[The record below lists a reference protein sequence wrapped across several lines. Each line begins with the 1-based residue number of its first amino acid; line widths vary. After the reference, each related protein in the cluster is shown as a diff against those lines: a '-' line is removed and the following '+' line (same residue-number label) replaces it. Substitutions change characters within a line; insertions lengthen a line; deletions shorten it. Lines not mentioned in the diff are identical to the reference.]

1 MFKNNKGY
9 ILIEVSIFI
18 IIISMLCVSLTMII
32 SNKVSINNNDRID
45 TNLYLTAKSTINV
58 LEEYFKNNKQLL
70 KQYSIENETGTFT
83 KKERE
88 DIDSIIVSF
97 SQDSAKM
104 SLIKVTVIDKANNQ
118 LTLSSKIPY

>member
-70 KQYSIENETGTFT
+70 KQYSIDNETGTFT
-83 KKERE
+83 IKERE